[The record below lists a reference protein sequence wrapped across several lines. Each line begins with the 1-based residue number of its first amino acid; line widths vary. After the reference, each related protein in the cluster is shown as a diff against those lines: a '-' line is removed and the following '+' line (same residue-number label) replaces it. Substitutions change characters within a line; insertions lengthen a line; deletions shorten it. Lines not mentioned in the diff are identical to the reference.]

1 MDKSCEV
8 LGEGD
13 RTRVD
18 VVTAISVC
26 GVVRIGPLGSIE
38 LCGVLDVP
46 LERVKTRVGV
56 ARRVATVGDSAAISL

>member
-8 LGEGD
+8 LGEGEI
-13 RTRVD
+13 TRVD
-18 VVTAISVC
+18 VVTAISGC
-26 GVVRIGPLGSIE
+26 GDVRLGPLGSVE
-38 LCGVLDVP
+38 LCVVLDVL